1 MRPHEGNVRL
11 LRKGVENGMDKAEAD
26 AMLGRDIAKPQGK
39 LKAWPTPTARDWK
52 GGNNPSQNVPT
63 NGLLGRA
70 VPRDPTSLPGQLNPD
85 WVDTLMGFPIGWTGL
100 GHWETQS
107 CLK

>member
-1 MRPHEGNVRL
+1 MRL

-39 LKAWPTPTARDWK
+39 LGPLDLAHVKK
-52 GGNNPSQNVPT
+52 
-63 NGLLGRA
+63 NG
-70 VPRDPTSLPGQLNPD
+70 SHPGQLNPD

-107 CLK
+107 CPK